1 MSLSVPISSG
11 SLRIFRVQRLIP
23 GPWASFA
30 LGTTCVKVIL
40 PNRAPSM
47 PYKRLFGGHSLRVSG
62 AQWLARS
69 GVPLALIQLM
79 ARWSSNVI
87 SRYVAKVPL
96 ETISNVYKDAAAIRD
111 LRTLLMDARRAHE
124 ASKLELAEMK
134 AMHREAFLAEMNRT
148 PSSSARAGGEGASSP
163 PFVVKTS
170 GGKTHMVANRS
181 ISLLPI
187 FEWKTRCGWSF
198 GLANHSFAHERGPR
212 SACCS
217 VCFRHED
224 SSTDDSPSS

>member
-1 MSLSVPISSG
+1 MFLSSRSVPLPLFPDTRANTSSKQG
-11 SLRIFRVQRLIP
+11 VVRLIEYS
-23 GPWASFA
+23 ARL
-30 LGTTCVKVIL
+30 LGLDTHSPQGT
-40 PNRAPSM
+40 
-47 PYKRLFGGHSLRVSG
+47 RLFGGHSLRVSG

-87 SRYVAKVPL
+87 SRYLAEVPL

-111 LRTLLMDARRAHE
+111 LRTLLMDARRSHE
-124 ASKLELAEMK
+124 ASKLELAEMT
-134 AMHREAFLAEMNRT
+134 AMHREAFLAEMNT
-148 PSSSARAGGEGASSP
+148 IPSSSARAGGEGASSP
-163 PFVVKTS
+163 PFVVKTG

-181 ISLLPI
+181 ISLVLI

-198 GLANHSFAHERGPR
+198 GLANHCFAHERGPR

-224 SSTDDSPSS
+224 SSTDDSSSS